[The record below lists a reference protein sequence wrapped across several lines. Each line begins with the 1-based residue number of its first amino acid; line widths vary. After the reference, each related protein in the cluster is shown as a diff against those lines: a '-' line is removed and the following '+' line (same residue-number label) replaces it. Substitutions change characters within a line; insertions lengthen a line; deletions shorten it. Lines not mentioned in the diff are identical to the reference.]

1 MSATSSGSESAAAL
15 RGGAPEQAEPQA
27 RKRSFWPPLWLQIV
41 LALVAGA
48 TLGALAGTEPIAFGI
63 GVEQLGKLG
72 MLVIRAL
79 KALAV
84 PLVAVVVLD
93 SLLHFDLQG
102 RQGWRLLRI
111 CGVNAAVAMTIGIV
125 IIDTLRPGDHL
136 RPLFEPVIG
145 DAWRKAVTHGG
156 GTSLS
161 GLAAFD
167 ALIPES
173 VAQPFVNN
181 TVLGAALLA
190 LLLGAALRR
199 VRARADAPD
208 CDPQLNA
215 SIQNGYLAVRDGI
228 RVLVEALQ
236 QALGWIVLLTP
247 LAAFGLVAQAVGKAG
262 LHALLGLWAFL
273 FAIVLGFVLHGL
285 IYYPLMAWLRGGK
298 PPRVYL
304 GGARDALVTGIATN
318 SSLATMPV
326 TLRCLTE
333 RMNVSPASARL
344 SACLGTNLNNDGIAL
359 YEAMAVLA
367 IAQACGAQLGLAQQL
382 SVVAASVLAGAGI
395 AGIPEAG
402 IVMLPTVLA
411 AVGLPEAAAA
421 AAVPLVMPVD
431 WILARARTAMN
442 VLSDML
448 VAVLLDRE

>member
-1 MSATSSGSESAAAL
+1 MSATSTSSEAH
-15 RGGAPEQAEPQA
+15 A
-27 RKRSFWPPLWLQIV
+27 RERSFWPPLWLQIV
-41 LALVAGA
+41 LALVLGA
-48 TLGALAGTEPIAFGI
+48 TLGALSGTAPIAFGI
-63 GVEQLGKLG
+63 GTEQLGKLG

-111 CGVNAAVAMTIGIV
+111 CGLNAAVAMTIGVVIV
-125 IIDTLRPGDHL
+125 NTLRPGDHL
-136 RPLFEPVIG
+136 RALFEPVIG
-145 DAWRKAVTHGG
+145 VAWRTAAAHGG

-173 VAQPFVNN
+173 IAAPFLNN

-199 VRARADAPD
+199 VRTRAEVDEPG

-215 SIQNGYLAVRDGI
+215 STLAAFATVRDAVH
-228 RVLVEALQ
+228 VLVEALQ
-236 QALGWIVLLTP
+236 QALSWIVLLTP
-247 LAAFGLVAQAVGKAG
+247 LAAFALVAQAVGKAG

-273 FAIVLGFVLHGL
+273 FAIALGFVLHGL
-285 IYYPLMAWLRGGK
+285 VYYPLMAWLRGGK
-298 PPRVYL
+298 SPRVYL
-304 GGARDALVTGIATN
+304 GGSRDALVTGIATN

-333 RMNVSPASARL
+333 RMAVSPASARL

-367 IAQACGAQLGLAQQL
+367 IAQACGAELGIAQQL
-382 SVVAASVLAGAGI
+382 AVVAASVLAGAGI

-442 VLSDML
+442 VLSDIL